1 MGGITM
7 KFKNKRKIIFI
18 MGIFILMASIILSV
32 FVLMPPETN
41 NKKTETQN
49 PAIQN
54 PTIQNVE
61 PSKTPSTY
69 GNLMKSFNENVPEF
83 YYHYKDIDGNGV
95 YELLILENCALYIY
109 TYDDNGVRQ
118 IGSHDFVTGTFQFLE
133 SDNYSG
139 IFVYTVGGGCD
150 HYSYLTLCDDN
161 ISITKLCE
169 YYYSADEPYWVDIS
183 DYKEMV
189 AEAKILYEN
198 VITFT
203 QYVPLDF
210 QGNDAISFVSGA
222 NKYVAVVE
230 FEELTAKNL
239 KIYDDTTKNI
249 LQTIP
254 LNRSEDLPKTD
265 RNIYAV
271 DINFDGYL
279 DILIPDMHPARAI
292 FYNAYIYNTKQ
303 QKFIEAPSFKQL
315 PNPAL
320 DTKNRRILHSSS
332 GDSIMSFGMD
342 YYDDNTKDYVSIGG
356 ISISPKNDQYHFVE
370 YSYKDGKRSVK
381 NEFYVPLHEYYLIPK
396 QNPDV
401 VPYYEDGGLWELDS
415 DKWNKLVTTME
426 TDFSVD
432 TTPSDNPLSIE
443 KVKKIFE
450 PLLAKAVEVE
460 QTIINDSATF
470 KYEKEIAFKTDDGSS
485 YSLIT
490 DNNFQKLDDVWNY
503 TYTAFTMDAA
513 HRAFGMRLDQQTPSP
528 RFLEKDGKLYY
539 NCNGHGYNSN
549 FDISSLKILN
559 QFKNTIIVSVNDH
572 ELPDETS
579 IFILQNTEN
588 GWRFANTQV
597 ESYKINVD
605 NYLLKLVAVNEKQQP
620 AIDAFTNFLN
630 GKAVAKNITPNKP
643 AQSKDYIYIS
653 DLNCRN
659 ITLSGIDAFTLFDLN
674 DDGIPELVTDGYT
687 MDVFSYDNGELKMI
701 YSSPAGSSS
710 LKYLLASKKIYWSLA
725 TTGVSYE
732 IASFDKNLNVT
743 VDTYFDG
750 KTEQV
755 GDEEIFYHN
764 ENKISESEFYKLMS
778 AFMAPHFFK
787 SPDTV
792 WYAYNTPNNSF
803 SMSRD
808 IDEMQPETIE
818 IITMDGKCYQS
829 YVASNVDIRY
839 VWVSKEEHEMSAT
852 WNWVPVGTQKFY
864 SPLLLDK
871 VSVGEQ

>member
-1 MGGITM
+1 MELIH
-7 KFKNKRKIIFI
+7 RKKLVFII
-18 MGIFILMASIILSV
+18 GIFILIASIIVSI
-32 FVLMPPETN
+32 FVLRTPETN
-41 NKKTETQN
+41 DKKTETQN
-49 PAIQN
+49 SATPNETQ
-54 PTIQNVE
+54 
-61 PSKTPSTY
+61 SKIPSTY
-69 GNLMKSFNENVPEF
+69 DDLMKSFNENVPEF
-83 YYHYKDIDGNGV
+83 YYYYKDIDGNGM
-95 YELLILENCALYIY
+95 YELLILENCTLYIY

-118 IGSHDFVTGTFQFLE
+118 IGGHDFVTGTFQFLE
-133 SDNYSG
+133 SDNYNG

-150 HYSYLTLCDDN
+150 HYSYLTLCDGN

-169 YYYSADEPYWVDIS
+169 YYYSADEPYWNDVS
-183 DYKEMV
+183 DDKEMV
-189 AEAKILYEN
+189 AEAKTLYEN

-210 QGNDAISFVSGA
+210 QGNDAVSFINGA

-230 FEELTAKNL
+230 FEKLTAKNL
-239 KIYDDTTKNI
+239 KIYDDTTKEL

-254 LNRSEDLPKTD
+254 LNRSEEVTTTD
-265 RNIYAV
+265 KNIYALDV
-271 DINFDGYL
+271 NFDGYIDL
-279 DILIPDMHPARAI
+279 LIPDMHPARAI
-292 FYNAYIYNTKQ
+292 FFNAYIYDSAQ
-303 QKFIEAPSFKQL
+303 QKFVEAPSFKNL
-315 PNPAL
+315 PNIAL
-320 DTKNRRILHSSS
+320 DAENKQILYHSG
-332 GDSIMSFGMD
+332 GDSMFNYGMAF
-342 YYDDNTKDYVSIGG
+342 YDKDKKDFVTTNSILIKPNSTDGTTEF
-356 ISISPKNDQYHFVE
+356 PENHFE
-370 YSYKDGKRSVK
+370 ECRYEDGKKIIVNK
-381 NEFYVPLHEYYLIPK
+381 FNIPLHEFYLYPVAY
-396 QNPDV
+396 PDIL
-401 VPYYEDGGLWELDS
+401 PYYQEDSFWDLYS
-415 DKWNKLVTTME
+415 DKWDCLFKYENGVICIN
-426 TDFSVD
+426 D
-432 TTPSDNPLSIE
+432 DNMISQNLSLQE
-443 KVKKIFE
+443 VKTIFE
-450 PLLAKAVEVE
+450 PLLNKAIEVE

-470 KYEKEIAFKTDDGSS
+470 KYEKEIAFKTDDGSD

-513 HRAFGMRLDQQTPSP
+513 HRAFGMRLDQQTLSP

-597 ESYKINVD
+597 ESYKVNAD

-630 GKAVAKNITPNKP
+630 GKAVAKDVTPNKP

-674 DDGIPELVTDGYT
+674 DDGIPELVTEGYT

-710 LKYLLASKKIYWSLA
+710 LKYLLANKKIYWSLS
-725 TTGVSYE
+725 TIGVSYE

-764 ENKISESEFYKLMS
+764 ENKISESEFYKLK
-778 AFMAPHFFK
+778 AEFFAPHFFE

-792 WYAYNTPNNSF
+792 WYAYNTQNNS
-803 SMSRD
+803 SSTSRD
-808 IDEMQPETIE
+808 IGEMQPETQE
-818 IITMDGKCYQS
+818 IITINGKCYQS
-829 YVASNVDIRY
+829 YVASDVDIRY
-839 VWVSKEEHEMSAT
+839 IWISKEEHEMSAT
-852 WNWVPVGTQKFY
+852 WNWVPVGTKDFY
-864 SPLLLDK
+864 SLLLLGNVN
-871 VSVGEQ
+871 VSGK

>member
-1 MGGITM
+1 M
-7 KFKNKRKIIFI
+7 KTFISKKIVLII
-18 MGIFILMASIILSV
+18 GIFILISSLVISV
-32 FVLMPPETN
+32 FVLIHPKTN
-41 NKKTETQN
+41 DKKTETQN
-49 PAIQN
+49 SATPNETQ
-54 PTIQNVE
+54 
-61 PSKTPSTY
+61 SKIPSTY
-69 GNLMKSFNENVPEF
+69 DDLMKSFNENVPEF
-83 YYHYKDIDGNGV
+83 YYYYKDLDDNGV
-95 YELLILENCALYIY
+95 CELLILENCALYIY

-118 IGSHDFVTGTFQFLE
+118 IGSHDFVTGTLQFLE

-150 HYSYLTLCDDN
+150 HYRYLTLCDDN

-169 YYYSADEPYWVDIS
+169 YYYSADEPYWNDVS
-183 DYKEMV
+183 DDKEMV
-189 AEAKILYEN
+189 AEAKTLYEN

-210 QGNDAISFVSGA
+210 QGNDAVSFINGA

-239 KIYDDTTKNI
+239 KIYDDTTKEL

-254 LNRSEDLPKTD
+254 LNRSEEVTTTD
-265 RNIYAV
+265 KNIYALDV
-271 DINFDGYL
+271 NFDGYIDL
-279 DILIPDMHPARAI
+279 LIPDMHPARAI
-292 FYNAYIYNTKQ
+292 FFNAYIYDSAQ
-303 QKFIEAPSFKQL
+303 QKFIEAPSFKEL

-332 GDSIMSFGMD
+332 GDSMMSFGMD
-342 YYDDNTKDYVSIGG
+342 YYDDNTKDFVSIGS

-370 YSYKDGKRSVK
+370 YSYKDGKISVK

-443 KVKKIFE
+443 AVKKIFE

-490 DNNFQKLDDVWNY
+490 DNNFQKIDSVWNY

-513 HRAFGMRLDQQTPSP
+513 HRAFGMSLDQQTLSP

-539 NCNGHGYNSN
+539 NRNGHGYNSD
-549 FDISSLKILN
+549 FDIQSLKIVN
-559 QFKNTIIVSVNDH
+559 QFKNTIIVSIKDH

-579 IFILQNTEN
+579 IFILQNTES
-588 GWRFANTQV
+588 GWRFANTQE
-597 ESYKINVD
+597 ESHKINSD
-605 NYLLKLVAVNEKQQP
+605 NYLLKLFAENEKQQP

-630 GKAVAKNITPNKP
+630 GKAVAKDVTPNKP

-674 DDGIPELVTDGYT
+674 DDGIPELVTEGYT

-732 IASFDKNLNVT
+732 IASFDKDLNVT

-755 GDEEIFYHN
+755 GDEEIFLPQRKQ
-764 ENKISESEFYKLMS
+764 NK
-778 AFMAPHFFK
+778 
-787 SPDTV
+787 
-792 WYAYNTPNNSF
+792 
-803 SMSRD
+803 R
-808 IDEMQPETIE
+808 
-818 IITMDGKCYQS
+818 
-829 YVASNVDIRY
+829 IRI
-839 VWVSKEEHEMSAT
+839 
-852 WNWVPVGTQKFY
+852 
-864 SPLLLDK
+864 L
-871 VSVGEQ
+871 